1 MSVASI
7 PDSQGIRSLAERPVS
22 CNCAGKRKDHLLVC
36 VYHYQGMRP
45 MGFEVTGP
53 RINPAQQSMSI
64 GARMQ
69 SYADPTGK
77 TFHSL
82 V

>member
-1 MSVASI
+1 M
-7 PDSQGIRSLAERPVS
+7 
-22 CNCAGKRKDHLLVC
+22 C